1 MDRQADH
8 QTIDG
13 IAAAPGIVR
22 VFMLAIAAIAIFG
35 LFR

>member
-8 QTIDG
+8 EMTDG

-22 VFMLAIAAIAIFG
+22 VFMVAIAAIAIFG